1 MELLTAVLS
10 GPRTLE
16 LRVFAGGDFDLSPT
30 FEQRLTKRLCHLMDK
45 HSELWRQ

>member
-1 MELLTAVLS
+1 MTAVLS

-16 LRVFAGGDFDLSPT
+16 LRVFTEADYDLSPT

-45 HSELWRQ
+45 HGETWRQ